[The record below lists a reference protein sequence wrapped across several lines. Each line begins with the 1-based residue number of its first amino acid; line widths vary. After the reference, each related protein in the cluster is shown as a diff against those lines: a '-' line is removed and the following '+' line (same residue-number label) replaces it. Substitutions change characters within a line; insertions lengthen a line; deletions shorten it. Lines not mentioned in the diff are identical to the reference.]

1 MREIQASEAE
11 THLEQLLDEVER
23 GETLVI
29 TRDGRAIARLVPEM
43 EKDRE
48 VVRRAIEE
56 MKAAGRRNGKITVE
70 EIISA
75 RDEGRKYGCR
85 SSSRLGEF
93 LLAYCDE
100 S

>member
-29 TRDGRAIARLVPEM
+29 TRDGRAIARLVPEV

-75 RDEGRKYGCR
+75 RDEGRKY
-85 SSSRLGEF
+85 
-93 LLAYCDE
+93 
-100 S
+100 

>member
-1 MREIQASEAE
+1 MREILASEAE

-75 RDEGRKYGCR
+75 RDEGRKY
-85 SSSRLGEF
+85 
-93 LLAYCDE
+93 
-100 S
+100 